1 MNSTEGIHRAVLIS
15 NNFQQALY
23 SFDTPVN
30 SQEARAPAF

>member
-1 MNSTEGIHRAVLIS
+1 MNSISIGCTELLIS

-30 SQEARAPAF
+30 SQEA